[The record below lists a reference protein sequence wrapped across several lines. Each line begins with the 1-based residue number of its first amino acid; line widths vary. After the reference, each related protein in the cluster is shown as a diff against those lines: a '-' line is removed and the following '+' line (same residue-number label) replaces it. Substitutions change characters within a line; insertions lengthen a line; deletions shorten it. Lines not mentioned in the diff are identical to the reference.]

1 MKHEA
6 YGVLNKHLTL
16 LSSSLAA
23 EKYHVRCLLLK
34 CTILKGKTLLDVVSS
49 VARMTLMTKHRLF
62 EKQCCFLAKHKSA

>member
-1 MKHEA
+1 MKLEA
-6 YGVLNKHLTL
+6 YIVPNKYLTL

-49 VARMTLMTKHRLF
+49 AARMTLVTKH
-62 EKQCCFLAKHKSA
+62 K